1 MSAYICSR
9 SSSSSSNMQAASEYR
24 ARVWRRSAA
33 EENLVGTWESTAQ
46 STWSLNPTAA
56 ASISIDEAP
65 TPSPNSVFELRTSS
79 PPITV
84 SAAPT
89 TTVVQPAIAH
99 ATNTCYDCHAT
110 ATSTAPP
117 VSSVNNASLRRQ
129 PQVPLII
136 AVVILSCLILVV
148 LMVLGWLRFRR
159 RRKIKQE
166 LVENVCLRHDSNADS
181 DDSGRLQ
188 EKPVR
193 SRSAISLTGPTLVP
207 DANSSMRTLLPR
219 SDVILSHRMAAQGE
233 FARARDPRYSGA
245 LEDCHPA
252 FYISPTIARDLP
264 PIPPPKHRLIP
275 KAPPS
280 SPTLSARDHTL
291 GRHSSR
297 YMTRCEIPVQAPRS
311 RLQDMSPVSPL
322 SDQLDSPSVGLIGRS
337 TDR

>member
-1 MSAYICSR
+1 
-9 SSSSSSNMQAASEYR
+9 MQASEYR
-24 ARVWRRSAA
+24 ARVWRRNTD
-33 EENLVGTWESTAQ
+33 ENSVGTWESTAQ
-46 STWSLNPTAA
+46 STWSSA

-79 PPITV
+79 S
-84 SAAPT
+84 SAISSGSATPT
-89 TTVVQPAIAH
+89 TTIVQPSIAH
-99 ATNTCYDCHAT
+99 ATNTCYDCHVEPT
-110 ATSTAPP
+110 ASASTSIEDA
-117 VSSVNNASLRRQ
+117 ASRREQ

-136 AVVILSCLILVV
+136 AVVILSCLILLV

-159 RRKIKQE
+159 RRKNKQE

-188 EKPVR
+188 EKPGR
-193 SRSAISLTGPTLVP
+193 SRSAMSLTGPTLVP
-207 DANSSMRTLLPR
+207 DANSSLRTLLPR
-219 SDVILSHRMAAQGE
+219 SDVIPSHRMAQSE
-233 FARARDPRYSGA
+233 ARDPRYSGTM
-245 LEDCHPA
+245 EDCHPA
-252 FYISPTIARDLP
+252 FSISPTSGRDLP

-297 YMTRCEIPVQAPRS
+297 NSTRCEIPAQVPRL

-322 SDQLDSPSVGLIGRS
+322 SDQLDSPSVGLFGRS
-337 TDR
+337 TGR